1 MSKRVLTT
9 RKACV
14 IIYKNTHNE
23 YFMDCRLKGEVL
35 YKLFPSKEI
44 VDLIFNEVFIK
55 LSKHSISNRCFS
67 DENINAERRK
77 LNYKSAYET
86 VETFLT
92 YEAKYLYDK
101 IKRLSNCDNIKLTV
115 DTILMGYTLCL
126 IPDTL
131 EYDVIDLFIDKR
143 SLFFS
148 LNTVFDKMK

>member
-1 MSKRVLTT
+1 MSKTVLTT

-55 LSKHSISNRCFS
+55 LSKHSISNKCFS

-101 IKRLSNCDNIKLTV
+101 IKRLSNCDNIKLAV

-148 LNTVFDKMK
+148 LNTVFDIN